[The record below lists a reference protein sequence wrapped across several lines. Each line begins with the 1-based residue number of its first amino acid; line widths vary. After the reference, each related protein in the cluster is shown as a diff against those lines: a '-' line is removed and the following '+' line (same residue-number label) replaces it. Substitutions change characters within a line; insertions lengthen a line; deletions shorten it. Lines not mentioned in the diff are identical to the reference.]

1 MSGPRRLASLRK
13 GVKDMNQT
21 IALCT
26 KIAFAV
32 VVLALAG
39 SPIAQAQQG
48 SPYSLGYYSLA
59 HQTSN
64 TVPDGTLRLINDGNV
79 SDASPTGDLCGAI
92 YVFDNTEAMFA
103 CCSCK
108 ITPNGYLSLSVN
120 TNLTSHVAPNKLP
133 VRGVIK
139 VLSST
144 TTNTNSCDPTNVT
157 QQPGIHG
164 WIAHPQKGSSGFQIS
179 ETELKEAPIDNAE
192 FADLQEDC
200 QVILTQGNGSQG
212 FCTCGDAGR

>member
-1 MSGPRRLASLRK
+1 
-13 GVKDMNQT
+13 MNQT

-26 KIAFAV
+26 KIAFTV

-39 SPIAQAQQG
+39 SPIAQAQG
-48 SPYSLGYYSLA
+48 SPSPYSLGYYSLA

-92 YVFDNTEAMFA
+92 YVFDNSENMLT

-120 TNLTSHVAPNKLP
+120 NNLTSHVAPNKLP
-133 VRGVIK
+133 TRGVIK

-144 TTNTNSCDPTNVT
+144 TNAGKCDPTNVN
-157 QQPGIHG
+157 QQTGIHG
-164 WIAHPQKGSSGFQIS
+164 WIAHLQRASSSFQIT
-179 ETELKEAPIDNAE
+179 EAELKESALDANE

-200 QVILTQGNGSQG
+200 QVILTQGAGGEG
-212 FCTCGDAGR
+212 FCTCTDAGR